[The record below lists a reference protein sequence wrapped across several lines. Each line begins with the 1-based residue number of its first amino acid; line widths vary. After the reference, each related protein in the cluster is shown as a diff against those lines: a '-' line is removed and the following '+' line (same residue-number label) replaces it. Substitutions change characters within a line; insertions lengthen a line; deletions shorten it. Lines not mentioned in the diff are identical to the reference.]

1 MRQVDTRRLALT
13 AALAAIYTIFRLIP
27 LSKLIGIS
35 GFITASGMVI
45 PIIAL
50 LIEPEYGVLAVIT
63 GTFIGSF
70 SPLNSLRFAGLDFM
84 PGAIYLLIASL
95 AVRGKIY
102 QAGTVLLA
110 VVALFSITPN
120 TRIFVGAFAS
130 PPLPYFWLHL
140 VALGL
145 LVSPLSRNIPKWLQS
160 KNYARVAASVG
171 IVGFAGTM
179 AEHLSGGILFALF
192 VGPGAVKLWPGIY
205 LVYPV
210 ERALIVAGAI
220 LVCTPF
226 VLNSLALRERILGR
240 TQKLWR
246 DQSQIGQ

>member
-1 MRQVDTRRLALT
+1 MRQVDTRKLALT

-45 PIIAL
+45 PIIAI
-50 LIEPEYGVLAVIT
+50 LIEPEYGVLVVII
-63 GTFIGSF
+63 GTFIGSL
-70 SPLNSLRFAGLDFM
+70 SPFNSLRFAGLDFV

-102 QAGTVLLA
+102 QAGAVLLSII
-110 VVALFSITPN
+110 ALFSITPN

-140 VALGL
+140 VALVL
-145 LVSPLSRNIPKWLQS
+145 LASPLSRNIPKWLQS

-179 AEHLSGGILFALF
+179 AEHLSGGILYALF
-192 VGPGAVKLWPGIY
+192 LGPGVLTLWPVIY

-210 ERALIVAGAI
+210 ERTLIVAGAI
-220 LVCTPF
+220 SVCTPF
-226 VLNSLALRERILGR
+226 VLNSFALRERILGR
-240 TQKLWR
+240 TRKLWR
-246 DQSQIGQ
+246 D